1 MSRDIQAATLSK
13 ARQSRWGKTKLITS
27 AVVAMLCLIW
37 LVPWAYVRMTTPP
50 ARARDDLGNL
60 VDRLYAPRE
69 DDATDEWRAAMTV
82 WPVWPTFTEPPP
94 RGMKWKFESGTAP
107 SVDNSEMSAGPWDPA
122 SRPTLRCLI
131 RHISSPPMTTFLKSV
146 TDLRERSWI
155 WESGLGQGPAG
166 IEFRQVRGISRL
178 LVARSRY
185 RQAELNDVHG
195 AWDDLKTV
203 LTLSRTATRNLL
215 IHTLVLNATDS
226 LALSELQHFLR
237 EAPIDEGL
245 AADIAE
251 TLSALPSFER
261 VWRRAMDTQLQNEL
275 DEIGR
280 CFADDGNGNGWLVL
294 GAQPDAEA
302 LRSGVW
308 PIPAADRS
316 KLWNLFS
323 FLYHDRR
330 TVEARVRHHWSQ
342 RLEAGLQPYT
352 AAVRTLAELDTQP
365 LFGPGDGPWLHTL
378 ERKDRVGIKILLQ
391 GQVRAIAKR
400 RAVQI
405 MVGLNRF
412 RGERGH
418 YPSRLEYLV
427 PRLLSSLPVDPFCG
441 ESFAYKPVGDD
452 AYVLYSCGYD
462 GVDDGGR
469 RRVNQPLS
477 IHWDLV
483 YSNKRN
489 DPYTKEPIA
498 VPLDAEVPAS
508 DSSPWK

>member
-1 MSRDIQAATLSK
+1 MSRDIQAATLSQT
-13 ARQSRWGKTKLITS
+13 RRSRWRRTKLNTA

-50 ARARDDLGNL
+50 ARARDDVSDL
-60 VDRLYAPRE
+60 VDRLYTARD
-69 DDATDEWRAAMTV
+69 DDATDEWSAALMG
-82 WPVWPTFTEPPP
+82 WPVWPKFNEPPP
-94 RGMKWKFESGTAP
+94 RGMKWQFDSSGPP
-107 SVDNSEMSAGPWDPA
+107 SPQLSDLRAGDWNPA
-122 SRPTLRCLI
+122 ARPTLRCLI
-131 RHISSPPMTTFLKSV
+131 RHISSPSMTAFLMSV

-185 RQAELNDVHG
+185 RQAELNDIQG

-245 AADIAE
+245 ATDIAE
-251 TLSALPSFER
+251 TLSALPSFES
-261 VWRRAMDTQLQNEL
+261 VWRKAMDDQLQNEL
-275 DEIGR
+275 DEIYR
-280 CFADDGNGNGWLVL
+280 CFSDNANGNGWLVL

-308 PIPAADRS
+308 PTPVVDRS
-316 KLWNLFS
+316 RLWNLLS
-323 FLYHDRR
+323 VLYHDRR
-330 TVEARVRHHWSQ
+330 TVEARVRRHWSQ
-342 RLEAGLQPYT
+342 RLEAGLQPYA
-352 AAVRTLAELDTQP
+352 AAVRTLAELDPQP
-365 LFGPGDGPWLHTL
+365 LFGPAHGPWLHAV
-378 ERKDRVGIKILLQ
+378 ERHGRVETKIILQ

-400 RAVQI
+400 RAAQI
-405 MVGLNRF
+405 MVALSRF

-418 YPSRLEYLV
+418 YPARLENLAL
-427 PRLLSSLPVDPFCG
+427 RLISSLPVDPFCG
-441 ESFAYKPVGDD
+441 GPFAYRRVSDD
-452 AYVLYSCGYD
+452 DYVLYSCGYD

-469 RRVNQPLS
+469 ARDRGAAGR
-477 IHWDLV
+477 WDDIYTKPRL
-483 YSNKRN
+483 

-498 VPLDAEVPAS
+498 VPLDADVPAS
-508 DSSPWK
+508 DSSGWK